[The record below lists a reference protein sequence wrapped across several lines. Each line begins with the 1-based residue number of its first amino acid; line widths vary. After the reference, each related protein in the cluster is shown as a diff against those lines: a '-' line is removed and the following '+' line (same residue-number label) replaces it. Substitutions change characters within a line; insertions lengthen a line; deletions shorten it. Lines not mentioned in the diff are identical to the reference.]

1 MEQGFS
7 KANSTNL
14 PRIHLLMLGEFLAS
28 NKDFCSAEFRN
39 VKTSMSSRPS
49 YGDDAVSYVQ
59 LKREGDICIVKCKV
73 CPEHKVHA
81 KLYSVT
87 LIMDEQEEAVK
98 SIECHD
104 CVASQGGCKHAI
116 AFLMWIHR
124 RSEEP
129 SCTSVECYWM
139 KSKLSRAGSTL
150 KYLTASEMSNAKPS
164 LPSNTEVFEKFLEE
178 GKKRRLNNCE
188 VIKYQ
193 NDYVFDQTESLSM
206 HTLVLKYKERSCDRF
221 LEKIALSDADVY
233 NIEKVTRAQHDSTLW
248 HELRYGRI
256 TASRAFE
263 FSRCKTND
271 GTLIALIM
279 GGKLPDTLAMK
290 RGRILEDQ
298 VRKTVSIKLGKKIN
312 KCGLIVSKM
321 HPMIAGSP
329 DGICEDSIIEIK
341 CPTSA
346 KTLKKYVCDGKLTQK
361 FYVQVQLQMYLTG
374 LKKGYYC
381 VADSDYSENKNV
393 EIVSVM
399 YDEKYVSNFLNII
412 VSSWKDNVYP
422 LLYRSI
428 S

>member
-188 VIKYQ
+188 KGPVT
-193 NDYVFDQTESLSM
+193 DFG
-206 HTLVLKYKERSCDRF
+206 
-221 LEKIALSDADVY
+221 KIALSDADVY

-312 KCGLIVSKM
+312 KCGLIVSKI